1 MVVWDFWTIN
11 SSKKI
16 LQTISF
22 FPQQQN
28 AKGSLHNIDFG
39 VFWASWGG
47 SGKELGSGTGS
58 GWQVLRLRGPV
69 PGTGYAFRWF
79 RQVLLFQGSGFS
91 FRETGFRTRGIA
103 KVLGSEGCVPEVSKV
118 SVFDE
123 FRRVRF
129 CSQGLDGT
137 GSGNRVPGIR
147 GIKKVPGLEIPLPRF
162 RKLLCTYF
170 ESKLLYFESI
180 LLYFESILLPQC
192 LLQVALKISTA
203 RAKKRW

>member
-1 MVVWDFWTIN
+1 MFFSN
-11 SSKKI
+11 SFEHGVAVQAPKKSAA
-16 LQTISF
+16 LHLFQF

-47 SGKELGSGTGS
+47 SGKELGAGTGS
-58 GWQVLRLRGPV
+58 GGQVLRFREPV

-137 GSGNRVPGIR
+137 GSGNRVPGTR
-147 GIKKVPGLEIPLPRF
+147 GIKKVPGFGDSVAKVP
-162 RKLLCTYF
+162 K
-170 ESKLLYFESI
+170 
-180 LLYFESILLPQC
+180 
-192 LLQVALKISTA
+192 VALYLL
-203 RAKKRW
+203 